1 MPDQD
6 PEQKLISEIVE
17 LQCRLNDIRKR
28 KALPVEREV
37 MNFEYLRDT
46 MWTIAV
52 VTLVVAIVGIAFTD
66 PWSHGWLRTLR
77 EGIAW
82 AFGLYYLFFG
92 AFTITVPAMR
102 AMSAFAHSPQKLKEL
117 PLLLRFCLPLF
128 IAVASVVAFY
138 YGYLGHHY

>member
-1 MPDQD
+1 MPNQD
-6 PEQKLISEIVE
+6 TEQKLISEIVE
-17 LQCRLNDIRKR
+17 REMQLRSIRER
-28 KALPVEREV
+28 KALPVEREI
-37 MNFEYLRDT
+37 MKFEYLRDT

-66 PWSHGWLRTLR
+66 PWSHGWLSTLR

-92 AFTITVPAMR
+92 AFTITVPAIR
-102 AMSAFAHSPQKLKEL
+102 TMSAFAHSPQKLKEL
-117 PLLLRFCLPLF
+117 PLLLWFCLPFF
-128 IAVASVVAFY
+128 ISVASVAAFF

>member
-6 PEQKLISEIVE
+6 TEQKLISEIVE
-17 LQCRLNDIRKR
+17 LQGRLNDIRKR

-46 MWTIAV
+46 MWTISV

-92 AFTITVPAMR
+92 ALTITVPVIKT
-102 AMSAFAHSPQKLKEL
+102 MSAFAHSPQKLKEL
-117 PLLLRFCLPLF
+117 PLLLWFCLPFF
-128 IAVASVVAFY
+128 ISVASVAAFF

>member
-6 PEQKLISEIVE
+6 TEQKLISEIVE
-17 LQCRLNDIRKR
+17 RECRLHDIRRR

-37 MNFEYLRDT
+37 IDFEDQIGA

-117 PLLLRFCLPLF
+117 PLLLWFCLPFF